1 LNYTTGEYVL
11 PIRAFTAA
19 ASCGNA
25 VWKYSIADLF
35 FSPLFY
41 VSDLLGCDF
50 NSGSIKVNTN
60 KAAGIYNIKII
71 GTLPDQTTL
80 DENFIITI
88 APPNQPPRFS
98 SALSA

>member
-1 LNYTTGEYVL
+1 M

-25 VWKYSIADLF
+25 VWKYSIADAF

-71 GTLPDQTTL
+71 GTLPDQTKL

-88 APPNQPPRFS
+88 ALPNQAPRFS

>member
-1 LNYTTGEYVL
+1 M
-11 PIRAFTAA
+11 PITAFTAA

-25 VWKYSIADLF
+25 VWKYSIVDE
-35 FSPLFY
+35 FSFPLFY

-60 KAAGIYNIKII
+60 KAAGTYNIKII

-88 APPNQPPRFS
+88 APPNQAPRFS

>member
-1 LNYTTGEYVL
+1 M
-11 PIRAFTAA
+11 PITAFTAA

-25 VWKYSIADLF
+25 VWKYSIVNASL
-35 FSPLFY
+35 LNTIFY
-41 VSDLLGCDF
+41 VTDLLGCDF

-60 KAAGIYNIKII
+60 KAPGTYNIKII

-88 APPNQPPRFS
+88 APPNQAPRFS